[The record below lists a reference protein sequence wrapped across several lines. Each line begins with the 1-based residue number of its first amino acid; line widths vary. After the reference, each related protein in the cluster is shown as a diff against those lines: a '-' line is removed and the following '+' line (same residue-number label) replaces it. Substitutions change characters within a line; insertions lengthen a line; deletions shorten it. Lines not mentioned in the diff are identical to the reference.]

1 MYYRGYSAKG
11 TNFIDSTSVAE
22 TISNKISSGTQP
34 KNKAIFSNAKQVMGN
49 NFPSVWTNIANNQN
63 TTTTINTSSNYNS
76 YSYQNCT
83 DNSYTAHI
91 YKWIPGRTFIN
102 NQYDINMSQYK
113 AAWRVTKHQGV
124 PFTQFTYNKDTQN
137 D

>member
-11 TNFIDSTSVAE
+11 TSFIDSTSVAE
-22 TISNKISSGTQP
+22 TIAKISSGTEP

-49 NFPSVWTNIANNQN
+49 NFPSVWTNIANDQN

-76 YSYQNCT
+76 YSYQSMCT
-83 DNSYTAHI
+83 DYSCTAHR
-91 YKWIPGRTFIN
+91 YEWIPGRTFSN
-102 NQYDINMSQYK
+102 NSYDANIQQYK

>member
-11 TNFIDSTSVAE
+11 TNFIDSTSVSE
-22 TISNKISSGTQP
+22 TIAKISSGSEA
-34 KNKAIFSNAKQVMGN
+34 KNKAIFSNAKQVMGT
-49 NFPSVWTNIANNQN
+49 NFPSVWANIANNQN

-76 YSYQNCT
+76 YSYQSMCT
-83 DNSYTAHI
+83 DYSCTAHR
-91 YKWIPGRTFIN
+91 YEWIPGRTFSN
-102 NQYDINMSQYK
+102 NSYDVNMSQYE